1 MQHHLIKG
9 FTLLELLVVLALIS
23 LLAGMVV
30 PNLQRT
36 IESIERSTQRE
47 QIISDI
53 GQLSYR
59 AFTAGM
65 KFELNEEKLGVQ
77 LPDGSPMLLLPEG
90 WTINISKPI
99 GFNFNGFC
107 TGGEIQIIG
116 PDKTSEQVTLLK
128 TSCEVKTDAST
139 K

>member
-99 GFNFNGFC
+99 GFN
-107 TGGEIQIIG
+107 
-116 PDKTSEQVTLLK
+116 
-128 TSCEVKTDAST
+128 
-139 K
+139 